1 MAVKPFHLR
10 LKKVSSKQQRLI
22 DALMSFL
29 PKTGLRSRFRLGID
43 EALAKHV
50 GDGVSYQ
57 LESVSEMTYQSFSNK
72 LPAKPL
78 LAVLSCAPVDARAYL
93 QIDNVIAQV
102 FISCLLGGDAE
113 EEQVPRALTDTEQG
127 IMQYLLLQLLSH
139 VYRMCGR
146 STRVHFRFD
155 SFVTDPGEA
164 AGLTRAD
171 EVVSVLVVRVDL
183 GEHTGYVKLVFP
195 NPLVESSFLDVQA
208 PGELRV
214 EEFAYDL
221 EQLKRFES
229 FRVRL
234 WAEAGRT
241 TLKPGELS
249 QLERDDVVLFDETDI
264 ALGENG
270 APKGKAIL
278 RVGRGERGGFW
289 ADISAEAKAVH
300 ARLAQH
306 FKGES
311 I

>member
-10 LKKVSSKQQRLI
+10 LKKVSSKQQRLL

-29 PKTGLRSRFRLGID
+29 PKTGLRSQFRQGID

-72 LPAKPL
+72 LPGNPL
-78 LAVLSCAPVDARAYL
+78 LAVLGCAPVDAKAYL

-102 FISCLLGGDAE
+102 FIERLLGGGHE
-113 EEQVPRALTDTEQG
+113 EEHVPRVLTDTEQG
-127 IMQYLLLQLLSH
+127 ILQYLLLQVLSH
-139 VYRMCGR
+139 VYRMCGQ
-146 STRVHFRFD
+146 SARVHFRFD
-155 SFVTDPGEA
+155 SFVMDPNEA
-164 AGLTRAD
+164 AGLARVD
-171 EVVSVLVVRVDL
+171 EVVSVLVVRINLD
-183 GEHTGYVKLVFP
+183 EHTGYAKLVFP
-195 NPLVESSFLDVQA
+195 NPLVESSFLDVSA
-208 PGELRV
+208 PGELRA
-214 EEFAYDL
+214 EERAYDL

-241 TLKPGELS
+241 TLKPDELR
-249 QLERDDVVLFDETDI
+249 QLERDDVILFDETDV

-270 APKGKAIL
+270 APKGRALL
-278 RVGRGERGGFW
+278 RVGRGERGGVW
-289 ADISAEAKAVH
+289 SDISAEARAVH
-300 ARLAQH
+300 ARLTQH